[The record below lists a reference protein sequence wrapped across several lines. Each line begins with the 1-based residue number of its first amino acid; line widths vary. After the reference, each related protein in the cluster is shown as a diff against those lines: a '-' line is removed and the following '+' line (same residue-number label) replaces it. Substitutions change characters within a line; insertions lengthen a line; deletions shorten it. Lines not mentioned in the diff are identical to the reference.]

1 MVCRKWAFLALRLR
15 NVIVTAEDRIHIALL
30 VALGA
35 ANLAICARGPVEP
48 PSTAFAEPA
57 VELSRPDLDGAI
69 HGLESWL
76 ARERTQ
82 ANGIASD
89 LAVQG
94 LGPSADDR
102 LRPERWLARL
112 LGTSD
117 PATLLAMASPGADR
131 QRLLTAMV
139 ILLEAGV
146 PLDRPLPG
154 SAEKSPA
161 LTNLQQLVDRA
172 LDSAE
177 PRAALDPAELDLLSF
192 AVLGGMKQYQG
203 RLAQQTQQALTRLD
217 RQQRDDDAR
226 PPVGQLDRAR
236 LEQWAKNWRAEP
248 GPERS
253 SHRELRWSAAVF
265 RATAVLAD
273 EDLEPQ
279 ARRQLNRLLLAYPSE
294 RALYRHLLGSA
305 RHAAERTRIELDAVE
320 HLGRLEEALYSA
332 HLSFRRSSQR
342 APAAA
347 TAEIMRLAAR
357 DLIDQLQRLTPDD
370 PEQASSDDA
379 EARLARLRAAVQ
391 ALRGLRTAR
400 IAG

>member
-1 MVCRKWAFLALRLR
+1 VR
-15 NVIVTAEDRIHIALL
+15 NVIVTAEDRIHLVLL

-35 ANLAICARGPVEP
+35 ANLAICARGPVETS
-48 PSTAFAEPA
+48 PSTAFAEAPA
-57 VELSRPDLDGAI
+57 ELRRPDLDGAI
-69 HGLESWL
+69 ERLETWL

-82 ANGIASD
+82 ASAGIGSE
-89 LAVQG
+89 LALRG
-94 LGPSADDR
+94 LGPSPEDR
-102 LRPERWLARL
+102 AHPERWLTRL

-131 QRLLTAMV
+131 PRLLAALV

-146 PLDRPLPG
+146 PLDRPLP
-154 SAEKSPA
+154 SPAEKSPA

-177 PRAALDPAELDLLSF
+177 PRAAQAALDPSELDLLSF

-203 RLAQQTQQALTRLD
+203 RLAELTQRALTRLD
-217 RQQRDDDAR
+217 RQQRDHSAQ
-226 PPVGQLDRAR
+226 PGAGQLDRAQ
-236 LEQWAKNWRAEP
+236 LEQWAKDWRAEP

-253 SHRELRWSAAVF
+253 SHRDLRWSAAVF

-273 EDLEPQ
+273 GELEPQ
-279 ARRQLNRLLLAYPSE
+279 ARRHLNRLLLSYPSQ
-294 RALYRHLLGSA
+294 RALYRHLLATA
-305 RHAAERTRIELDAVE
+305 RRADERTRIELDAVE

-342 APAAA
+342 APAAT
-347 TAEIMRLAAR
+347 TAEVMRLAAR
-357 DLIDQLQRLTPDD
+357 DLIDQLQQLTPDD
-370 PEQASSDDA
+370 SEDA
-379 EARLARLRAAVQ
+379 PSHDTEARQARLRAAVQ

-400 IAG
+400 VAG